1 MFPNEKIADLQ
12 AIENKNAMDY
22 GRVACEVRAE
32 PMEQGEWGYQ
42 QGNDIVVNLNE
53 LNNPNF
59 MEHVDTIFHEGSHAR
74 DWQAIFF
81 PGIRREYSIDQFQ
94 AVTSP
99 IPNPEADPDG
109 YWNHPA
115 EVAAREAGSR
125 GVDKTLR
132 DQEKIIQVDQRCHS
146 MRSQILETFDYVA
159 LDSTDTSV

>member
-42 QGNDIVVNLNE
+42 QGNAIVINLND

-59 MEHVDTIFHEGSHAR
+59 WEHVDTIFHEGSHAK

-81 PGIRREYSIDQFQ
+81 PSIRCDYSAEQFR
-94 AVTSP
+94 AVNSP
-99 IPNPEADPDG
+99 IPNPEVDPEG

-115 EVAAREAGSR
+115 EVAAREAGSK
-125 GVDKTLR
+125 GVEKIVC
-132 DQEKIIQVDQRCHS
+132 DQERIAQVDQAHHTT
-146 MRSQILETFDYVA
+146 RSQILEAFDYVA
-159 LDSTDTSV
+159 RDSDTSV